1 MLDLPTGSV
10 DIHVVKDDAVINFS
24 PDMNLVL
31 QAQWDNISSDFGLLA
46 RYRWEFIPGSELFV
60 AFGQGAIISKNG
72 ITAQR
77 SELSVRVG
85 HTFRL

>member
-1 MLDLPTGSV
+1 MSL
-10 DIHVVKDDAVINFS
+10 A
-24 PDMNLVL
+24 L
-31 QAQWDNISSDFGLLA
+31 QAQWDNISRDLGFLA

-60 AFGQGAIISKNG
+60 AFGQGAIISNRG

-77 SELSVRVG
+77 SQLSVRIG